1 MSIIAASRP
10 SLRSAIAQRTIR
22 VMVVDDAV
30 VVRGLIARW
39 VESEPG
45 LEVVAA
51 LRSGCE
57 AIAQIAH
64 VDPDVVILDVD
75 MPDMDGITALPRL
88 LAVKPG
94 LVVIM
99 ASTLPRRN
107 AEISLR
113 ALSLGAADYIPKPES
128 NREVTGSP
136 TFRRELIEKIRT
148 LGQRGKRQRLAR
160 VTSPPLQPSAKP
172 MP

>member
-1 MSIIAASRP
+1 MTITAASRP
-10 SLRSAIAQRTIR
+10 ILRSATAQRAIR

-51 LRSGCE
+51 LRSGRE

-75 MPDMDGITALPRL
+75 MPDMDGITALPQLAGAGARRCRL
-88 LAVKPG
+88 HPEAGDHARGHHVG
-94 LVVIM
+94 D
-99 ASTLPRRN
+99 LPP
-107 AEISLR
+107 R
-113 ALSLGAADYIPKPES
+113 A
-128 NREVTGSP
+128 R
-136 TFRRELIEKIRT
+136 
-148 LGQRGKRQRLAR
+148 
-160 VTSPPLQPSAKP
+160 
-172 MP
+172 